1 MKKILLT
8 IAATAAVV
16 AAMPAAAQSYG
27 QGPGPN
33 RPGYEQNR
41 DHRNDRDHRGGYDN
55 RGGEQYRMGNWG
67 NGSRRE
73 WARARQIDQREA
85 QIDQRIDNAVRR
97 RAITIGQA
105 RAFQFKLNNVEK
117 LEIGYKR
124 HNRDLTSAEA
134 RMLNYRLDA
143 LSNEIRQKSRM

>member
-33 RPGYEQNR
+33 RPGYEQDR
-41 DHRNDRDHRGGYDN
+41 DHRNDRDNRGGYDN
-55 RGGEQYRMGNWG
+55 RGGEQYRMRSWS
-67 NGSRRE
+67 NGTRRG
-73 WARARQIDQREA
+73 WAQARKIDQREA
-85 QIDQRIDNAVRR
+85 QIDQRIDSAVRR
-97 RAITIGQA
+97 RAITIGEA
-105 RAFQFKLNNVEK
+105 RNFQFKLNNIEQI
-117 LEIGYKR
+117 EIAYKR
-124 HNRDLTSAEA
+124 HNRDLTRVEV
-134 RMLNYRLDA
+134 RNLNYRLDL